1 MILFYGFRKFSFLIL
16 NLIFP
21 FVNFFQV
28 DSFPLDQEDSIEI
41 PDSGSD
47 CENEA
52 DDNDEDGDEDD
63 EEDDD
68 DEDDDEDV
76 HNNSD
81 MDTKFLFDNSEVSD
95 TDPSPNDTKARL
107 EALLEAAGMFLK
119 LFFLILFLGFIY
131 TKFDFLIFSILFF
144 KNICAPFNPIIS

>member
-1 MILFYGFRKFSFLIL
+1 MFWIL
-16 NLIFP
+16 
-21 FVNFFQV
+21 QV

-47 CENEA
+47 CENDA
-52 DDNDEDGDEDD
+52 DDNDDDEDEDD
-63 EEDDD
+63 EEDEDE

-81 MDTKFLFDNSEVSD
+81 MDTKFLFDSEVSD

-107 EALLEAAGMFLK
+107 EALLEAAGMFFN
-119 LFFLILFLGFIY
+119 LFFLCFFNFRIY
-131 TKFDFLIFSILFF
+131 LYKIWFFNIFDFIF
-144 KNICAPFNPIIS
+144 